1 MSSEREV
8 SMKTVPFNGKKAD
21 FVAWEENLLAAA
33 KRKGYKEIILGRV
46 VIPKDDV
53 VLSSTIDKDK
63 ESIKTREQNEYIY
76 SDLILAIDTM
86 TSSGKVAFN
95 LIRNSKS

>member
-8 SMKTVPFNGKKAD
+8 LMKTVSFNGKKAD
-21 FVAWEENLLAAA
+21 FVAWEEKFLAAA

-53 VLSSTIDKDK
+53 ILSSTIDDDK
-63 ESIKTREQNEYIY
+63 ESIKTRE
-76 SDLILAIDTM
+76 
-86 TSSGKVAFN
+86 
-95 LIRNSKS
+95 